1 MTFVLYEQLV
11 TDLYEA
17 GAETDLRA
25 FLDFAGDRDRLAAL
39 DREKMGQTGGVTPEP
54 TPTLRGHANG

>member
-17 GAETDLRA
+17 EQFDDLRS
-25 FLDFAGDRDRLAAL
+25 FLRFAGDHERLGAL

-54 TPTLRGHANG
+54 TPALRGR